1 MKKYLIFAL
10 LFMLSGLLAS
20 LTSYDSYAVDLSTD
34 VTHVYSY
41 YPTIMCQNFD
51 GSGRLWVN
59 GNTCILGTNT
69 GTAIQGNGLSYI
81 QSSNVT
87 LVANDFYEVYLDVS
101 AASGAQNHIPVI
113 WNLGTTSNFDIVDF
127 AQVSQTDNLGSS
139 ANNEA
144 YVATYRII
152 LKANYNNSSF
162 PIQLGYESGGINFV
176 YLAGDNWSDSVDI
189 RMSRINQYHPNG
201 SGLSRSDIIAAINQ
215 SEVNSGLTVLNN
227 TGLGIRSDL
236 QGMQDT
242 LDDLNDNQGRVA
254 DVAEDEYNQTQEDRE
269 QASSD
274 ANGFAFNFS
283 LPNPFSIFQVSD
295 GCVSTPT
302 IDSWLHLE
310 GDWKSP
316 HCPIIPAD
324 VRNTLTPI
332 VTLIVSLASLMV
344 VIRWVSSSNVGV
356 SDDIGQGGYSNS
368 LTAKV
373 NADKIRR
380 AK

>member
-1 MKKYLIFAL
+1 MKKSLIASVC
-10 LFMLSGLLAS
+10 LFIATVFLAS
-20 LTSYDSYAVDLSTD
+20 LTSYNVSAISAS
-34 VTHVYSY
+34 VTG
-41 YPTIMCQNFD
+41 T
-51 GSGRLWVN
+51 SGVSATVN
-59 GNTCILGTNT
+59 GRTYSGNTSNNSASLFRSWDSQSAYIYNGDLTALCFDTYNPIPAGSYFSVSVRLGQYSSSSGTNT
-69 GTAIQGNGLSYI
+69 NAIGLHNTFAGFSSGANWALISQNVESLDNTYIVINVQGLVGDTASTGFCFSPANGAYI
-81 QSSNVT
+81 ASN
-87 LVANDFYEVYLDVS
+87 DVS
-101 AASGAQNHIPVI
+101 F
-113 WNLGTTSNFDIVDF
+113 SNFSIIVSPVSFWEDTNLTVFDITRAID
-127 AQVSQTDNLGSS
+127 
-139 ANNEA
+139 
-144 YVATYRII
+144 
-152 LKANYNNSSF
+152 NSS
-162 PIQLGYESGGINFV
+162 QLQSLNDSMES
-176 YLAGDNWSDSVDI
+176 
-189 RMSRINQYHPNG
+189 M
-201 SGLSRSDIIAAINQ
+201 
-215 SEVNSGLTVLNN
+215 
-227 TGLGIRSDL
+227 
-236 QGMQDT
+236 
-242 LDDLNDNQGRVA
+242 NDNQGRVA

-310 GDWKSP
+310 GDWQSP
-316 HCPIIPAD
+316 HCPIIPSN

-356 SDDIGQGGYSNS
+356 SDDIGQGGYANS